1 MTEYINGPTNFA
13 HLQGSIDSIDK
24 NIYFFMDSHYDLD
37 NQTRCESFNSIDISQ
52 YLYKIIK
59 ETKKPLDFFMEIRTS
74 NINTIVTNKRDI
86 YIKDVI
92 SLFKTEFI
100 IKKKEDNIDIMCS
113 KNNKNVRLH
122 YLDIRDH
129 LELFDVLNII
139 EDELEKNIELFINNL
154 NNNENK
160 DKYIQNILNNIES
173 IKTKIE
179 IIINN
184 KNEVM
189 QNILN
194 DYEKTKKTQKYY
206 LNKIINIYENQNLK
220 KNINEF
226 INNYYDEI
234 ISNLYPGLGKLEG
247 YIKNFNIINKKKIY
261 KLINFINGL
270 ITDLYSLFTDVFLL
284 RRILDKNYVKKCI
297 VYSGSQHS
305 INCIFFLIK
314 YYDFKIIKIHDSTEK
329 DINKLTEQIYN
340 AGNVFDTYK
349 LFNVKEKNIQ
359 CINYEIIHDGGNRIL
374 YD

>member
-13 HLQGSIDSIDK
+13 NLRGSIDSIDK
-24 NIYFFMDSHYDLD
+24 NIYFFMDTHYDLD

-52 YLYKIIK
+52 YLYQKIIEAK
-59 ETKKPLDFFMEIRTS
+59 QPLDFFMEIRTS
-74 NINTIVTNKRDI
+74 NINTIDTNKRDI

-100 IKKKEDNIDIMCS
+100 IKKKEDNIDVMCS

-160 DKYIQNILNNIES
+160 NKYIQNILNNIES

-179 IIINN
+179 IIMNN

-194 DYEKTKKTQKYY
+194 DYKKTKKTQKYY

-220 KNINEF
+220 TNINEF
-226 INNYYDEI
+226 INNYYEEI
-234 ISNLYPGLGKLEG
+234 IFNLYSELGKLEG

-261 KLINFINGL
+261 KLINFINGS
-270 ITDLYSLFTDVFLL
+270 ITDLYSIFTDAFLL

-305 INCIFFLIK
+305 LNCIFFLIK
-314 YYDFKIIKIHDSTEK
+314 YYDFKIIKIQDSSEK
-329 DINKLTEQIYN
+329 DTNILTEEIKNASQSFDIYK
-340 AGNVFDTYK
+340 F
-349 LFNVKEKNIQ
+349 FNMKERKIQ
-359 CINYEIIHDGGNRIL
+359 CIHYEILYRGEKRIV
-374 YD
+374 Y

>member
-1 MTEYINGPTNFA
+1 MTEYINGPTNFV
-13 HLQGSIDSIDK
+13 HLQGSIDGIYK

-59 ETKKPLDFFMEIRTS
+59 DTKEELDFFMEISST

-100 IKKKEDNIDIMCS
+100 IKKKEDNIDVMCS
-113 KNNKNVRLH
+113 ENNKNVRLH

-139 EDELEKNIELFINNL
+139 EDELEKNFELFINNL

-173 IKTKIE
+173 IKKKIE
-179 IIINN
+179 IIMNN

-206 LNKIINIYENQNLK
+206 LNKIINIYINKNLK

-226 INNYYDEI
+226 INYYYDEI

-284 RRILDKNYVKKCI
+284 RRILDKNYIKKII

-314 YYDFKIIKIHDSTEK
+314 YYNFKIIKIQNSSEK
-329 DINKLTEQIYN
+329 DTDKLIEEIKNASQSFDIYK
-340 AGNVFDTYK
+340 F
-349 LFNVKEKNIQ
+349 FNMKEMKIQ
-359 CINYEIIHDGGNRIL
+359 CINYEILYGGEKRIV
-374 YD
+374 Y